1 MPFTGAVAGLAR
13 LWKKEIWQASHLADF
28 SPKGRFFAL
37 LRVVST
43 TATTF
48 IETRTLS
55 RAADL
60 SFSSLL
66 GLGPLIAIAMLVA
79 TSLLGDR
86 SPTLAVDALNR
97 LITFVAPQLDQYE
110 SLQNGGKVPVNPE
123 LVEMI
128 NGFIAGARSETAGI
142 VGAVLLVMIV
152 LLLFKA
158 IEDSFNEI
166 WGVRRGRTLFM
177 RVVLY
182 WTVLTLGG
190 VLLFA
195 AAAVLGAG
203 AFANVFFTKT
213 PIGEGIG
220 WLVRWSLPSV
230 SFVILVGVLAV
241 FYRAIPN
248 TRVRWRPALCGAVAV
263 AVLLTANNFLQ
274 FLYLKR
280 VLLTRSLFGPLGI
293 IPVLMFGL
301 FVFWLFVL
309 VGGQISYAVQNSHLR
324 NARLAWG
331 SLSAANRERL
341 SLRVLMATCRRFRA
355 CQPPVSVSEL
365 SSAVRL
371 PAQVVNECLN
381 RIVDSGYVMAVPPP
395 PGSRSA
401 EALYQPTR
409 PLNRINLLEFKR
421 AADGLG
427 VDPAGDT
434 IEGADP
440 VVSQFNAALE
450 RMGDE
455 AFFRKSVEE
464 LLEEESPSK

>member
-1 MPFTGAVAGLAR
+1 MPFTGTGAR
-13 LWKKEIWQASHLADF
+13 LVRLWNKDIWQASHLTDY
-28 SPKGRFFAL
+28 SVKGRFYAL

-48 IETRTLS
+48 NETKTLS

-60 SFSSLL
+60 SFSSML

-79 TSLLGDR
+79 SSLLGER
-86 SPTLAVDALNR
+86 NPNLAVDALNR

-110 SLQNGGKVPVNPE
+110 SVANGGKVPVNPE

-128 NGFIAGARSETAGI
+128 NGFIRGARSETAGI
-142 VGAVLLVMIV
+142 VGAVLLVIIV

-158 IEDSFNEI
+158 IEDTFNEI
-166 WGVRRGRTLFM
+166 WGVRRGRTLVM

-182 WTVLTLGG
+182 WAVLSLGG

-195 AAAVLGAG
+195 AAALLGAG
-203 AFANVFFTKT
+203 AFANVFVGRLPFGAE
-213 PIGEGIG
+213 IER
-220 WLVRWSLPSV
+220 LMRWSLPSI

-248 TRVRWRPALCGAVAV
+248 TRVRWGAAFCGALAV
-263 AVLLTANNFLQ
+263 AFLLTANNFLQ

-301 FVFWLFVL
+301 FIFWLFVL
-309 VGGQISYAVQNSHLR
+309 VGGQISYAVQNVHVR
-324 NARLAWG
+324 NSRLAWG

-341 SLRVLMATCRRFRA
+341 SLRVLMAVCRRFHA
-355 CQPPVSVSEL
+355 CQPPLSVSEL
-365 SSAVRL
+365 SGAVRL

-395 PGSRSA
+395 AGSPST
-401 EALYQPTR
+401 EAHYQPTR
-409 PLNRINLLEFKR
+409 PLNKINLFEFKSE
-421 AADGLG
+421 ADRLG

-434 IEGADP
+434 LEGADP
-440 VVSQFNAALE
+440 VVARFNAALE
-450 RMGDE
+450 SVGSD
-455 AFFRKSVEE
+455 AFFGKSVDE
-464 LLEEESPSK
+464 LLAEESPPK

>member
-1 MPFTGAVAGLAR
+1 MPFTGTGARLAL
-13 LWKKEIWQASHLADF
+13 LWKKDIWQSSHLNDH
-28 SPKGRFFAL
+28 SLKGRFYAL

-48 IETRTLS
+48 SETKTLS

-60 SFSSLL
+60 SFSSML

-79 TSLLGDR
+79 SSLFGGR
-86 SPTLAVDALNR
+86 NPNLAVDALNR

-110 SLQNGGKVPVNPE
+110 GLENGGKVPVNPE
-123 LVEMI
+123 LVDMI
-128 NGFIAGARSETAGI
+128 NGFIRGAHSETAGI
-142 VGAVLLVMIV
+142 VGAVLLVLIV
-152 LLLFKA
+152 LLLFKS

-195 AAAVLGAG
+195 ATALLGAG
-203 AFANVFFTKT
+203 AFANVFGGRLPFGAE
-213 PIGEGIG
+213 IER
-220 WLVRWSLPSV
+220 LLRWSLPSI

-248 TRVRWRPALCGAVAV
+248 TRVRWRAALWGALAV

-309 VGGQISYAVQNSHLR
+309 VGGQISYAVQNVHLR

-341 SLRVLMATCRRFRA
+341 SLRVLMTVCRRFYAR
-355 CQPPVSVSEL
+355 QPPISVSEL

-381 RIVDSGYVMAVPPP
+381 RIVGSGYVMAVPPA
-395 PGSRSA
+395 PGSRST
-401 EALYQPTR
+401 EVLYQPTR
-409 PLNRINLLEFKR
+409 PLDRINLFEFKA
-421 AADGLG
+421 AADSLG
-427 VDPAGDT
+427 VDPAGDAV
-434 IEGADP
+434 EGADP
-440 VVSQFNAALE
+440 VVAEFGAE
-450 RMGDE
+450 MRRVGRE
-455 AFFRKSVEE
+455 AFFAKSVEE
-464 LLEEESPSK
+464 LLRLEPPSK